1 MTIHKTGKAG
11 SKHPG
16 RDKSG
21 VRASFAKRILLA
33 RVGLAWEVFWPNF
46 WPVVGVVGLFLALAL
61 LDVLPLLPGW
71 LHLAVLGLFA
81 TGLLAALWRALRA
94 LRLPTSNEA
103 RRRIELD
110 SGLAHRPL
118 GALDDRLATDPRDG
132 AAALWEAHRRRL
144 LAQAARLTARL
155 PRAGVAKADPL
166 ALRAVVFL
174 LFAVAVVTGGRD
186 WRPRLNDA
194 LSPRLTPAVAGQP
207 TRLDAWIN
215 PPAYTALPPLFLAA
229 QTGEGGTVRAPVGSV
244 VLAQVQGRGGVP
256 QLHLGP
262 ASESFTPV
270 TAGVYKIERQLD
282 AGDRLAISQ
291 DGATLAEWP
300 IEILP
305 DRPPEIA
312 FISPPGRTERSALRL
327 EYAAKDDYGLNQVAL
342 EIERIDQSD
351 SEPLSLDLPLPGA
364 GLRETESTSYH
375 DLTPHPWAGIAV
387 SMRLVAVDALGQSG
401 SSDPVRTVLPER
413 IFNHPVARALVE
425 LRKQL
430 TLAPDKRF
438 PVIRGLSDLNARPE
452 HFYHDIVVSLAIRS
466 AERRLLYDTSA
477 AAIGQVQQ
485 LMWDTALR
493 IEEGDLAI
501 AERDLRKIQEELM
514 RALAENAPDEEIDRL
529 LDQLREALDRFLE
542 ALAEQLSEQ
551 LAEGAEPEP
560 LPPDAQIMQ
569 SEDLRQL
576 LERARELAR
585 SGARDAARE
594 LLAQLQNMLENL
606 RANPFARSP
615 GQEGESAWEMM
626 RDMESLMQRQQ
637 ELLDRSYRRAQDGRQ
652 PGEQGGL
659 NEGQRQRG
667 GSPSSENQ
675 LDAQAQDGIRRELGE
690 MMRRLGQA
698 LGDIPRPLGRAE
710 QAMRDARD
718 ALGREQPG
726 AAVDPQSRALDQLQ
740 QGLQAMAESFMERM
754 GEGQPMQGS
763 GSVGMG
769 PGFGRD
775 PLGRSSGNGGFEA
788 LEGVQLPDE
797 MELRRAREI
806 LKELRRRRGE
816 PSRPPVELDY
826 IDRLLQQF

>member
-1 MTIHKTGKAG
+1 MTIKKTANSDSKGTGPAKTGRRG
-11 SKHPG
+11 P
-16 RDKSG
+16 
-21 VRASFAKRILLA
+21 FAKRIALA
-33 RVGLAWEVFWPNF
+33 RAALAWEIFWPSF
-46 WPVVGVVGLFLALAL
+46 WPVLGVTGLFLALAL
-61 LDVLPLLPGW
+61 LDVLPLLPAL
-71 LHLAVLGLFA
+71 LHAAVLGLFA
-81 TGLLAALWRALRA
+81 VALLAAFWRGLRA
-94 LRLPTSNEA
+94 LRLPTSKEA

-118 GALDDRLATDPRDG
+118 GALDDRLASDPRDG

-155 PRAGVAKADPL
+155 PRAGLAKVDPI
-166 ALRAVVFL
+166 ALRAIVFL
-174 LFAVAVVTGGRD
+174 LVVVALATGGRD

-194 LSPRLTPAVAGQP
+194 LTPRLKPAVAGPP

-229 QTGEGGTVRAPVGSV
+229 HTGGSGPVQVPVGSM

-256 QLHLGP
+256 LLHLGP
-262 ASESFTPV
+262 ASEDFVPV
-270 TAGVYKIERQLD
+270 TAGVYKIDRRLD
-282 AGDRLAISQ
+282 AGDRLAITQ

-305 DRPPEIA
+305 DNPPEIE
-312 FISPPGRTERSALRL
+312 FLSPPGRTERSALRV
-327 EYAAKDDYGLNQVAL
+327 EYGATDDYGLDQVTL
-342 EIERIDQSD
+342 EIERIDQPESD
-351 SEPLSLDLPLPGA
+351 PLSLDLPLPAA
-364 GLRETESTSYH
+364 GLRETESSSFH

-401 SSDPVRTVLPER
+401 ASDPVRTVLPER

-438 PVIRGLSDLNARPE
+438 PIIRGLSDLNARPE
-452 HFYHDIVVSLAIRS
+452 HFYHDLVVSLAIRS
-466 AERRLLYDTSA
+466 AERRLLYDSSA
-477 AAIGQVQQ
+477 TAIDQVQQ

-514 RALAENAPDEEIDRL
+514 RALAENAPDAEIDRL

-551 LAEGAEPEP
+551 LAEGAEPQP
-560 LPPDAQIMQ
+560 LPPNAQIMQ
-569 SEDLRQL
+569 SQDLREML
-576 LERARELAR
+576 DKARELAR
-585 SGARDAARE
+585 SGARDAARQ

-615 GQEGESAWEMM
+615 GQEGQSAWEMM
-626 RDMESLMQRQQ
+626 RDMESLMRRQQ
-637 ELLDRSYRRAQDGRQ
+637 ELLDRSYQRAQEGQQ
-652 PGEQGGL
+652 PGE
-659 NEGQRQRG
+659 EGKSGEGRMDRG
-667 GSPSSENQ
+667 RGPSSDNQ
-675 LDAQAQDGIRRELGE
+675 LDAQAQEGIRRELGE
-690 MMRRLGQA
+690 MMRRLGDA

-726 AAVDPQSRALDQLQ
+726 SAVDPQSRALDQLQ

-754 GEGQPMQGS
+754 GEGQPMQGN
-763 GSVGMG
+763 GPVGMG
-769 PGFGRD
+769 PGFSRD
-775 PLGRSSGNGGFEA
+775 PLGRSSGDGGFEA